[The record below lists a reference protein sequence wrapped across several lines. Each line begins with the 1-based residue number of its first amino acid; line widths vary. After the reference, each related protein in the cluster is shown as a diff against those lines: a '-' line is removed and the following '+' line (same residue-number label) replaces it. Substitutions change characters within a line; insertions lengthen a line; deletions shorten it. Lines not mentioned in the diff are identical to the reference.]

1 MGRAGYHPS
10 GPTSGHWCS
19 VARPV
24 QPCPGD
30 DTHGLDDCMF
40 IRSKRP
46 RCRLRS
52 VHVCAHGHSGGES
65 RGLQPGPI
73 HLPPSV
79 ESPKLESPYTNLGAR
94 KMFLKGEPRLANEQ
108 NLPQMVTPRGE
119 RLTSTVGQT
128 GM

>member
-1 MGRAGYHPS
+1 
-10 GPTSGHWCS
+10 
-19 VARPV
+19 
-24 QPCPGD
+24 
-30 DTHGLDDCMF
+30 
-40 IRSKRP
+40 
-46 RCRLRS
+46 
-52 VHVCAHGHSGGES
+52 
-65 RGLQPGPI
+65 
-73 HLPPSV
+73 V